1 MDWHELE
8 KKRVADLRDMVKAEL
23 PDVTGVV
30 ALKKEQLVELLAQK
44 MGIER
49 PHKVVTGIDKTQ
61 VRTRIRALKQQ
72 RDQAL
77 AAHDSA
83 ELKKQRRAIHRLK
96 RRLRRATAI
105 AG

>member
-8 KKRVADLRDMVKAEL
+8 KKRVVDLREMVKQEL
-23 PDVTGVV
+23 PEVTGVV
-30 ALKKEQLVELLAQK
+30 GMKKEQLVELLAHK
-44 MGIER
+44 LGIER
-49 PHKVVTGIDKTQ
+49 PHKVVKGIDKTK
-61 VRTRIRALKQQ
+61 VRGRIKDLRQL

-96 RRLRRATAI
+96 RRLRRAAAI
-105 AG
+105 SG